1 MALRARPSLRGVPP
15 SALAPSYVSAA
26 AVDVL
31 GAENVG
37 AASASAK
44 RGSSK
49 GKGGRGGGGGNGGG
63 GGGSSGG
70 GGGSG
75 GGSGSGNGGGSGGF
89 GGGTS
94 GSGGGGSSGGSG
106 SGGGRAGATQRG
118 ELLRSGV
125 AIFDLDY
132 DAILAAMYALSVSAE
147 GDCYLCVPP
156 DPGTKAAALGASKSA
171 LPGTAPAEALHTF
184 TLDSGASRYLF
195 HDRTTITPLSAL
207 VPIRLAGPS
216 RGLVVARS
224 STLLPCRAVPS
235 SSLSGLHL
243 PSFSMNLVGTA
254 ALQDGMVTTTTPRVS
269 CGTTALVTPPCHAF
283 VACTLVSLS
292 LVFPGLSLP
301 YRPRLRHSA
310 FLALR
315 GGSAPLLLL
324 LVSPDDCS
332 PADSPH
338 GLRLQLHERF
348 HQDLPVLRL
357 HFDRGVMEVARTSM
371 IHAAAPHFLWPFAV
385 RYAAH
390 QLNIRPR
397 VSLPETSP
405 TLRWTG
411 EVGDASVFR
420 DVTFDELVPF
430 YRLFPYRSAPPL
442 PPPLF
447 LAPDPPPVDP
457 LPTQGPAPSGVPQ
470 VDPLPGTV
478 PVEVAGNSG
487 ATRRAASEGAERG
500 VVEPGGA
507 ESEGAGS
514 GGAEPGGA
522 ERGGAELAGVERGGT
537 ESEGAESG
545 GAEPRGTASSGGPTG
560 ALPCLSPR
568 PEPLSPQQLREWF
581 AQRTHLLSG
590 ASGAGDSAASDHGVG
605 GAGVSAGVGGTGG
618 TAAAGRGGGRTMGTR
633 AAATGSVGGTGAG
646 RVGAGDPAGPG
657 GAGVGSTEAGGTGA
671 SGVGAGGAKAGGILA
686 GGAGAGAGD
695 TGAVD
700 PRAGGAGA
708 GGAVSGGTSAGGTLR
723 SLPYFSRFLVSR
735 LLLAL
740 LLPYC
745 VHRPTSHSR
754 RYRQPPHCLPLLL
767 TICRLSIAASALVAK
782 LLDFAA
788 TCRLDYATA
797 LVAESESANPP
808 SVGGE
813 CALGT
818 DVLESRAATG
828 QRRAVVG

>member
-1 MALRARPSLRGVPP
+1 MFITLYVIVTRLPNSLRSIRDHFLTLDPTVLTVDLLKQHL
-15 SALAPSYVSAA
+15 LAAETSVVAVGAAHGTPRTPFFEGTSGLLLLVRSAA
-26 AVDVL
+26 AARARVA
-31 GAENVG
+31 GVG
-37 AASASAK
+37 AVATGVVVGAVVEVVEVVEVVAVVGMVAGVGALVAALVAAVGVAVVAAVGVVAVGLELLSEEVLAVA
-44 RGSSK
+44 RGSSSSVRPRPHRPSSFVS
-49 GKGGRGGGGGNGGG
+49 GFLSVGRL
-63 GGGSSGG
+63 
-70 GGGSG
+70 
-75 GGSGSGNGGGSGGF
+75 
-89 GGGTS
+89 
-94 GSGGGGSSGGSG
+94 
-106 SGGGRAGATQRG
+106 GA

-184 TLDSGASRYLF
+184 TLDSGVR
-195 HDRTTITPLSAL
+195 
-207 VPIRLAGPS
+207 V
-216 RGLVVARS
+216 RS
-224 STLLPCRAVPS
+224 GS
-235 SSLSGLHL
+235 S
-243 PSFSMNLVGTA
+243 P
-254 ALQDGMVTTTTPRVS
+254 
-269 CGTTALVTPPCHAF
+269 
-283 VACTLVSLS
+283 
-292 LVFPGLSLP
+292 
-301 YRPRLRHSA
+301 
-310 FLALR
+310 
-315 GGSAPLLLL
+315 L
-324 LVSPDDCS
+324 LVSS
-332 PADSPH
+332 PVAPESPVAPPPWSPLPATPSWH
-338 GLRLQLHERF
+338 ALLSPSHRSSSSSFPLTTAPLQTLHMDVWGPSSGCRAF
-348 HQDLPVLRL
+348 
-357 HFDRGVMEVARTSM
+357 
-371 IHAAAPHFLWPFAV
+371 
-385 RYAAH
+385 
-390 QLNIRPR
+390 
-397 VSLPETSP
+397 
-405 TLRWTG
+405 
-411 EVGDASVFR
+411 VGDTSADKLSARAIPCVFLGFPPDAPGWKFYHPTSR
-420 DVTFDELVPF
+420 RVIPSQDVTFDELVPF

-723 SLPYFSRFLVSR
+723 SLPYFSRFLSQPPLPPASPLPAPSPYNLQTRVSR
-735 LLLAL
+735 PVLPVCTAHRVPRPRPPPILGTSILTHRHSSVPLRVSLLFPPASS
-740 LLPYC
+740 LP
-745 VHRPTSHSR
+745 T
-754 RYRQPPHCLPLLL
+754 
-767 TICRLSIAASALVAK
+767 SIAASALVAK